1 MKKIIKII
9 SVFLCLI
16 IAFNTVSV
24 ADVLP
29 SGNKKPDAL
38 SVDVV
43 HGIVAGETIP
53 IHAFSDGILL
63 KNITL
68 TSSNTSVISCS
79 PGGHIT
85 GEKAGESA
93 DITCTSQD
101 GSSKTFTVYCVSAV
115 YPPEECTINSLHN
128 PIYAQPKSGKILSMH
143 VNLDELGR
151 VIKYVFY
158 IFALVTK
165 IIKFNPLNSPDALQV
180 FTFGNFKV
188 YGQYGNFA
196 YIRFDDTPS
205 SDGFISYSKLSKR
218 LDEFLYI
225 SDSSHTIKVGE
236 QDEYLTADYYDKV
249 TWEVEN
255 DKADDGTLDY
265 EISIIDFDPGTG
277 KIKAKKGGITSI
289 RATANGMGRTCD
301 IVSIYMW
308 PQEWKVTAEKKITL
322 YEHPDIVDINYEIN
336 EGDTFWVVGDLGG
349 SNSWCYIN
357 RGSQA
362 FPEYSYAKIE
372 DFSTKGT
379 ISQYNELG
387 WSWPVKYV
395 KNGVEQTQKAKYIQS
410 PYGWRDTN
418 PARHKG
424 IDISKVDE
432 YEVVSAFAGKVI
444 YVYDDADG
452 YKSCGNCVAISST
465 TKDPVT
471 GEYLVAIYMHL
482 KSKPKVSKNQY
493 VSANQLLG
501 YVGNTGNSTGPHL
514 HFEVNTRNL
523 SYGEKLYYDANMEDE
538 MVFSIMVNP
547 LYFYMDYCFLPEDN
561 SERITINPGCDA
573 MKYRK
578 PFWYGDD
585 AVKEKKEP

>member
-24 ADVLP
+24 AAVLP

-68 TSSNTSVISCS
+68 TSSDPSVISCS
-79 PGGHIT
+79 PDGHIT

-101 GSSKTFTVYCVSAV
+101 GSSKTFTVYCVRAV
-115 YPPEECTINSLHN
+115 YPPEECSTNTLRTKIL
-128 PIYAQPKSGKILSMH
+128 AQPKNGTLVSIHLNFNILFNFLSWFFQR
-143 VNLDELGR
+143 VAEFGR
-151 VIKYVFY
+151 LI
-158 IFALVTK
+158 A
-165 IIKFNPLNSPDALQV
+165 IITPNSLQPI
-180 FTFGNFKV
+180 TTGNFKV
-188 YGQYGNFA
+188 CGQYGNYA

-205 SDGFISYSKLSKR
+205 SDGFIEYTDLNKNF
-218 LDEFLYI
+218 DEFLYI
-225 SDSSHTIKVGE
+225 SKSKLTIKAE
-236 QDEYLTADYYDKV
+236 EEAAYLTADYYGKV

-265 EISIIDFDPGTG
+265 ENSIIDFDPGTG

-387 WSWPVKYV
+387 WSWPVRDV

-410 PYGWRDTN
+410 PYGWRDTD

-424 IDISKVDE
+424 IDISRVDE

-444 YVYDDADG
+444 YVYDVADG
-452 YKSCGNCVAISST
+452 YKSCGNCVAIRST

-493 VSANQLLG
+493 ISANQLLG

-538 MVFSIMVNP
+538 MIFSIMVNP

-573 MKYRK
+573 MEYRK